1 MDEAQKWDDPIWTN
15 SGLTELWNGMTEYME
30 YSKIRNTR
38 NKPIIQNTKT
48 RNLQNIL
55 KQDMEYTEYYLTQNK
70 RNYLSKRINTPV
82 YIRLP

>member
-1 MDEAQKWDDPIWTN
+1 MDDTIWTN
-15 SGLTELWNGMTEYME
+15 SGLTELRNGMTEYME

-70 RNYLSKRINTPV
+70 RNYLSKRINTPA

>member
-1 MDEAQKWDDPIWTN
+1 
-15 SGLTELWNGMTEYME
+15 MTEYME

-70 RNYLSKRINTPV
+70 EIIFQKGLIHQYTFDSHNSNSRY
-82 YIRLP
+82 